1 MNPVLSL
8 SMRILAFICTVVTAS
23 AFVSIQCTSTGGII
37 SHTPHPVGIC
47 RMTSTAE
54 ESNIP
59 DKLMEEVWRYVK
71 KPLISVGGKGATGK
85 FLEQLFGV
93 PVEQHQSYHIA

>member
-1 MNPVLSL
+1 M
-8 SMRILAFICTVVTAS
+8 TT
-23 AFVSIQCTSTGGII
+23 TTG
-37 SHTPHPVGIC
+37 
-47 RMTSTAE
+47 
-54 ESNIP
+54 ESDIP
-59 DKLMEEVWRYVK
+59 EKLVEEVWRYVK

>member
-1 MNPVLSL
+1 MIS
-8 SMRILAFICTVVTAS
+8 
-23 AFVSIQCTSTGGII
+23 ST
-37 SHTPHPVGIC
+37 PDFVGIC
-47 RMTSTAE
+47 RMTTATE
-54 ESNIP
+54 ESDIP